1 MPPALR
7 GSPCREIL
15 LLGTCLSLA
24 MPIAPA
30 AAEPAALPDWGAAS
44 KPKPKPAVEPAAAP
58 EPAPP
63 PTPVASAPAPAEPE
77 DEILPDDAPAA
88 KRRSTSKRAGKST
101 RSKPRTKAV
110 KSALERAESER
121 RSILEHARSLENAG
135 QADEAARSLVV
146 GAEAYNDP
154 MLHLGAAESYLKLAA
169 GKGRAGVADDDR
181 CLTHIRIARS
191 QLDAPPG
198 ETPRVDPDQHD
209 ALRAW
214 ADDLSTKAERHKA
227 QMSVRRNGH
236 GQLAAGAVLAT
247 AGLASLGVM
256 AGGLYLNR
264 ISERELDRGEGRP
277 EDELAPIHA
286 QKKRGETMIAAGAIA
301 GAVGIALGVALLTLG
316 ARDLKAART
325 EKLAARLRVA
335 PAVAPTFGGL
345 VVVGRF

>member
-30 AAEPAALPDWGAAS
+30 AAEPAALPDWGAATKS
-44 KPKPKPAVEPAAAP
+44 KAAAPAPAP

-63 PTPVASAPAPAEPE
+63 PTPVASPSAPAADPE
-77 DEILPDDAPAA
+77 DEIIPDDAPAA
-88 KRRSTSKRAGKST
+88 KRRSTTRRAGKVT
-101 RSKPRTKAV
+101 RSKPRTKAL
-110 KSALERAESER
+110 KSSLERAESER
-121 RSILEHARSLENAG
+121 KSILEHAHSLETAG

-154 MLHLGAAESYLKLAA
+154 MLHLSAAESYLKLAA
-169 GKGRAGVADDDR
+169 VKGRGGVPDDDR
-181 CLTHIRIARS
+181 CLTHVRIARA
-191 QLDAPPG
+191 QLEAPPS
-198 ETPRVDPDQHD
+198 ETPRVDPDEHA

-214 ADDLSTKAERHKA
+214 SDELMTKAERHKA

-236 GQLAAGAVLAT
+236 GQLAAGAVLTT

-277 EDELAPIHA
+277 DSELEPIHA

-301 GAVGIALGVALLTLG
+301 GAVGLALGVALLTLG

-335 PAVAPTFGGL
+335 PTVAPTFGGL